1 MHILII
7 NAGSSSVKFTLFRRA
22 DVQVIAE
29 GLVERIGIKGT
40 TIHYKN
46 NLGDDLSEKVRVA
59 DTGEAVS
66 RIIELLTDPDC
77 GVLQS
82 KAQIE
87 AIGHRVV
94 HGGEKMK
101 SSTRVTAEVKAAIQ
115 DCVELAPLHN
125 PPNLEGIN
133 ACEVHLPDIPQVA
146 VFDTAFH
153 NSLPDYAYLYGL
165 PYHLYAED
173 KIRRYGFHGTSHQYV
188 CQTAAAHM
196 SLPLGELKIVSCH
209 LGNGCSITA
218 VDGGQSID
226 TSMGFTPLEGLIMGT
241 RCGDLDPAIVF
252 YLMANKNLDPEN
264 INRLLNKQS
273 GLLGLAGIESS
284 DLRDIISAM
293 DQGNTQA
300 ESAIKVFVY
309 RIKKYIGA
317 YAYAMGGIDAIVF
330 TAGIGEN
337 APLIR
342 ELVCQ
347 GLEDLGIVIHHEKN
361 AAREKICRE
370 IQDDA
375 SKVKILVVPTDE
387 EKAIALQ
394 VLELLTTE
402 I

>member
-1 MHILII
+1 
-7 NAGSSSVKFTLFRRA
+7 
-22 DVQVIAE
+22 
-29 GLVERIGIKGT
+29 
-40 TIHYKN
+40 
-46 NLGDDLSEKVRVA
+46 VA
-59 DTGEAVS
+59 DTGQAVS

-82 KAQIE
+82 KAQIV

-125 PPNLEGIN
+125 PPNLEGID

-196 SLPLGELKIVSCH
+196 SLPLTELKIVSCH

-218 VDGGQSID
+218 VDGGHSID

-241 RCGDLDPAIVF
+241 RCGDLDPAIVL
-252 YLMANKNLDPEN
+252 YLMASKNLDPEN

-284 DLRDIISAM
+284 DLRDIIFAV

-375 SKVKILVVPTDE
+375 SNVKILVVPTDE